1 MLTQHQQIVGPPE
14 EQRNLPHIREKLEK
28 LPNMPTAVFI
38 KVICSNPDGSSGRE
52 KSLQQGGTLG
62 KTLLLSKVLEQAV
75 KQWLRA
81 TVRV

>member
-1 MLTQHQQIVGPPE
+1 M
-14 EQRNLPHIREKLEK
+14 
-28 LPNMPTAVFI
+28 

-62 KTLLLSKVLEQAV
+62 KTLLLSKVLEPAV
-75 KQWLRA
+75 KQWLRLRV